1 MAVCNLARQVRPVA
15 KQIAAEIATAGGLRL
30 SKLGL
35 RFDRVATEI
44 QDHAT
49 SVSENAVPAG
59 QTVLLTISAPIR
71 LPGKTTNALTREIT
85 ALALCGVGGEFTGT
99 LNGNRVRL
107 RLVEA
112 SSKSAFRL
120 VGFVHNAD
128 QDPERLLNLA
138 EAWLNRA
145 D

>member
-1 MAVCNLARQVRPVA
+1 MKPAARQ
-15 KQIAAEIATAGGLRL
+15 IAGDIATAGGLRL

-35 RFDRVATEI
+35 RFDRVATRLL
-44 QDHAT
+44 DHAT

-59 QTVLLTISAPIR
+59 QIVLLTISAPIR
-71 LPGKTTNALTREIT
+71 LPAKTTDALTREIT
-85 ALALCGVGGEFTGT
+85 ALALCGVGRKFTGT
-99 LNGNRVRL
+99 LNGNSVRL

-112 SSKSAFRL
+112 SPKPAFRL

>member
-1 MAVCNLARQVRPVA
+1 M
-15 KQIAAEIATAGGLRL
+15 
-30 SKLGL
+30 
-35 RFDRVATEI
+35 
-44 QDHAT
+44 
-49 SVSENAVPAG
+49 PAG
-59 QTVLLTISAPIR
+59 QIVLLTISAPTR
-71 LPGKTTNALTREIT
+71 LPAKTTDALTREN
-85 ALALCGVGGEFTGT
+85 AVVVLDGVGGAFTGT
-99 LNGNRVRL
+99 LNGNGVRL